1 MSRPE
6 AGGVSL
12 HLDPVLFRE
21 AVSFTAAQKAL
32 APNLIE
38 KDYFCTLLLE
48 RLAAA
53 EGMLVF
59 KGGTCLAKVH
69 AGFYRLSED
78 LDFAISTPTGAS
90 RSERSARAAGL
101 KTALGTLASR
111 LPAFSVVRPVSG
123 ASESRQY
130 TALVG
135 YESLLG
141 LRRETIKIELG
152 LREPLLTPS
161 LLAPARTMLLDPV
174 TGQPIVAPVS
184 CRVISRLEAF
194 AEKFRAAMSRRDP
207 AIRDFFDIDYA
218 IRRLGLQQDEELIGL
233 VRRKLAVPGNEPVDL
248 SGERREILQRQIES
262 ELKPIL
268 RPADFAE
275 FDLDRSFEAVSA
287 MAIRIT

>member
-21 AVSFTAAQKAL
+21 AVSFTAAQTAL

-78 LDFAISTPTGAS
+78 LDFAI
-90 RSERSARAAGL
+90 
-101 KTALGTLASR
+101 
-111 LPAFSVVRPVSG
+111 
-123 ASESRQY
+123 
-130 TALVG
+130 
-135 YESLLG
+135 
-141 LRRETIKIELG
+141 
-152 LREPLLTPS
+152 
-161 LLAPARTMLLDPV
+161 
-174 TGQPIVAPVS
+174 
-184 CRVISRLEAF
+184 
-194 AEKFRAAMSRRDP
+194 
-207 AIRDFFDIDYA
+207 
-218 IRRLGLQQDEELIGL
+218 RRLGLQQDEELIGL
-233 VRRKLAVPGNEPVDL
+233 VRRKLVVPGNEPVDL